1 MLKFEKRTNGRKV
14 KGMDVKEKAAWDTI
28 LSLADELPESAAAFL
43 RGYGQGM
50 ADANREKDEG
60 AA

>member
-1 MLKFEKRTNGRKV
+1 MNA
-14 KGMDVKEKAAWDTI
+14 KEAKAWETI

-50 ADANREKDEG
+50 ADANKEKEG

>member
-1 MLKFEKRTNGRKV
+1 MKQFEKRIYGRKV
-14 KGMDVKEKAAWDTI
+14 MGMDVKEKAAWDTI

-43 RGYGQGM
+43 RGYGQGL
-50 ADANREKDEG
+50 ADANKEKDEG

>member
-1 MLKFEKRTNGRKV
+1 MNAKEAKAWETILGVVDMLP
-14 KGMDVKEKAAWDTI
+14 EKAAAY
-28 LSLADELPESAAAFL
+28 LQ
-43 RGYGQGM
+43 GYAQGM

>member
-1 MLKFEKRTNGRKV
+1 M
-14 KGMDVKEKAAWDTI
+14 GMDVKEKAAWDTI
-28 LSLADELPESAAAFL
+28 LGLADELPESAAAFL

-50 ADANREKDEG
+50 ADANKEKDEG

>member
-1 MLKFEKRTNGRKV
+1 
-14 KGMDVKEKAAWDTI
+14 MDVKEKTAWDTI
-28 LSLADELPESAAAFL
+28 LGLADALPESAAAFL

-50 ADANREKDEG
+50 ADANKEKEG